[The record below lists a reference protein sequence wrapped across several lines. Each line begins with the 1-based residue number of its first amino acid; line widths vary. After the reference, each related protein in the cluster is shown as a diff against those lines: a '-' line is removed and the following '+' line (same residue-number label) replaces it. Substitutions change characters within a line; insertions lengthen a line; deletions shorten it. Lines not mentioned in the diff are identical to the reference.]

1 MIRNILLLVLLLSTL
16 SAEES
21 SSDTIFELIQNDM
34 QKYSQI
40 ATQTKQNVDYMP
52 YIVSVLQSDEL
63 KQLGI
68 LSLKEALSLIPGVDT
83 SIGMLGVQTPI
94 FRGSNP
100 FAVGQ
105 SKLIIDGV
113 VVNDQMFGAYN
124 RYLDMPIA
132 IIERIEVIRGPGS
145 LVNGINSYAGSI
157 NVVTKAYLENKL
169 EDENSFF
176 SSYGLNDYAMGGYTA
191 SFRDGDFKLGSDF
204 FYQRN
209 NQELP
214 TGPDRF
220 GNSHDAPIWLRNYAL
235 GINVTYKNFYL
246 KSRFAKNESG
256 VSYGQSFSLSE
267 DDSDFIDVKNNFV
280 EAGYSFNIAQGVKAK
295 LSVGYFD
302 EQRELQNKV
311 MPDASIM
318 MNMLYPQ
325 GYYFLVDYV
334 EETLNERFEIETL
347 AFKNHKITA
356 GILLLQSSI
365 EDKLA
370 KHSKDGM
377 KSFTQKDLLS
387 NEKRKYTS
395 LYLNDL
401 ISVSEY
407 TTIDFGFNYDFYS
420 DLDDY
425 LCSRIALVHRYDDDN
440 IYKLM
445 YTHTHREPSWREQ
458 YLIGSHYFS
467 SNINVEPEMVDA
479 YEASYIRKIDL
490 NSDIKLNIF
499 YLKNENQIFAQYN
512 PMRNSFSLD
521 NYTESSHALYGIEA
535 EYKTKLDENNRLYFN
550 YSYVGGKNISDS
562 LANSASNM
570 AKAYYIYDIN
580 NNLSLSSTI
589 KHVGKKDRLKG
600 DLRDKVDAY
609 TTVDVTSTYEY
620 KPYDLTLSLSVK
632 NLFDKIYYLPA
643 PDHTYVNDFRQEGV
657 NFLLYLEKRF

>member
-1 MIRNILLLVLLLSTL
+1 MIKNILLSGLLLSTL
-16 SAEES
+16 FANE
-21 SSDTIFELIQNDM
+21 DTGDEIFELIQNDM

-63 KQLGI
+63 QQLGV
-68 LSLKEALSLIPGVDT
+68 LSLREALSLIPGVDT
-83 SIGMLGVQTPI
+83 SIGMLGVRTPI

-113 VVNDQMFGAYN
+113 AVNDQMFGAYN
-124 RYLDMPIA
+124 RYLEMPIA

-145 LVNGINSYAGSI
+145 PVNGTNSYAGSI

-169 EDENSFF
+169 KDKNSLF
-176 SSYGLNDYAMGGYTA
+176 SSYGSNDYIMGGYTA
-191 SFRDGDFKLGSDF
+191 SFTDGDFKLGSDF
-204 FYQRN
+204 FYQRD

-214 TGPDRF
+214 AGPDRF
-220 GNSHDAPIWLRNYAL
+220 GNSLDAPIWLRNYAF
-235 GINVTYKNFYL
+235 GVNAIYKDFYL
-246 KSRFAKNESG
+246 KARFAKNESG
-256 VSYGQSFSLSE
+256 VSYGQSFSLS
-267 DDSDFIDVKNNFV
+267 DDTSDFIDVKNNFV
-280 EAGYSFNIAQGVKAK
+280 ESGYNFNITQGVKAK
-295 LSVGYFD
+295 FSVGYFD
-302 EQRELQNKV
+302 EQRDLQNKV
-311 MPDASIM
+311 MPNGSTM

-325 GYYFLVDYV
+325 GYYFLVDYS
-334 EETLNERFEIETL
+334 EQTFYERFEVEAL
-347 AFKNHKITA
+347 LFENHKITA
-356 GILLLQSSI
+356 GVVSSQSSI

-370 KHSKDGM
+370 NHSKDSM

-387 NEKRKYTS
+387 NEERKHTS
-395 LYLNDL
+395 IYLNDL

-407 TTIDFGFNYDFYS
+407 TTIDFGFNYNFYS
-420 DLDDY
+420 DMNNY
-425 LCSRIALVHRYDDDN
+425 LCSRIALVHRYNDNN

-467 SNINVEPEMVDA
+467 SNLNVEPEMVDA

-512 PMRNSFSLD
+512 PMRNSFTLD
-521 NYTESSHALYGIEA
+521 NYTKGSHALYGIEA
-535 EYKTKLDENNRLYFN
+535 EYKAELNENNRFYLN
-550 YSYVGGKNISDS
+550 YSYVGGENISDS

-580 NNLSLSSTI
+580 NNLSLSSII
-589 KHVGKKDRLKG
+589 KYVGQKDRLED
-600 DLRDKVDAY
+600 DLREKVDAY
-609 TTVDVTSTYEY
+609 TTIDVTATYKY
-620 KPYDLTLSLSVK
+620 RPYDLRLSLSVK
-632 NLFDKIYYLPA
+632 NLLDKRYYLPA
-643 PDHTYVNDFRQEGV
+643 PDHTYINDFIQDGTSFII
-657 NFLLYLEKRF
+657 NLEKRF